1 MQARLNYAAIAP
13 GAVEALRGVNRYLRE
28 SGNLDH
34 RLLELVYLRVSQING
49 CAFCLEMHT
58 RALRQLGE
66 GEERIDLLAGW
77 REAPVFSEREKA
89 ALAWA
94 EALTHVAQTH
104 APDDVF
110 ARVRA
115 AFSDQE
121 LADLSVAVAQI
132 NSWNRIVIGFRVPPA
147 ARR

>member
-1 MQARLNYAAIAP
+1 MQPRLNLAATAP
-13 GAVEALRGVNRYLRE
+13 GAMQALRGVSRYLRE

-34 RLLELVYLRVSQING
+34 RLLELVFLRVSQING
-49 CAFCLEMHT
+49 CTFCLEMHT
-58 RALRQLGE
+58 RLLREMGE
-66 GEERIDLLAGW
+66 AQERMDLVAGW

-94 EALTHVAQTH
+94 EALTHVSATH
-104 APDDVF
+104 APDEIW
-110 ARVRA
+110 AEVRA

-132 NSWNRIVIGFRVPPA
+132 NSWNRLMIGFRVPPTP
-147 ARR
+147 RR